1 MLKKIVAFL
10 IEKMVKLQTHEQ
22 TLSQKVFQPIVRPKL
37 FSYLVDDKTS
47 RYDTS
52 EHLRFNLHKVSAK
65 ENRKRHPRVSSYTI
79 LLIGGRQSFPF
90 IPEIDI

>member
-1 MLKKIVAFL
+1 MNRRSLREYFNQLCARNV
-10 IEKMVKLQTHEQ
+10 
-22 TLSQKVFQPIVRPKL
+22 

-79 LLIGGRQSFPF
+79 LLIGGRQSFPL